1 MGERKEYG
9 SVEFYSEL
17 FDDIIADCQHENPE
31 YGDNMVLGF
40 KQSLENWRDYYAKQ
54 VSEIDRVIKV
64 LDA

>member
-9 SVEFYSEL
+9 SVEFYTQL
-17 FDDIIADCQHENPE
+17 FDDIIGDCQYDNPQ

-54 VSEIDRVIKV
+54 VTEMDRVIKNF
-64 LDA
+64 DA